1 MNDLKSLARI
11 LQIALFVTFALALGG
26 AFIPG
31 SIGDV
36 SGTACIVILITAPVV
51 RVGWLVVDWVRQGD
65 RRFALLGSA
74 LLLVLATSGAIAFVR

>member
-1 MNDLKSLARI
+1 MNDFKLLGRI
-11 LQIALFVTFALALGG
+11 LQIALFVTFAFALGG

-31 SIGDV
+31 SIGHA
-36 SGTACIVILITAPVV
+36 SGTACIVILIIAPVV

-65 RRFALLGSA
+65 KRFALLGCL

>member
-1 MNDLKSLARI
+1 MNDLNLLGRI
-11 LQIALFVTFALALGG
+11 LQIALFITFAFALGG

-31 SIGDV
+31 SIGQA

-65 RRFALLGSA
+65 KRFALLGSV
-74 LLLVLATSGAIAFVR
+74 LLLVLATSGAIALVR

>member
-1 MNDLKSLARI
+1 MKNLKWLARI

-31 SIGDV
+31 SIGHI

-65 RRFALLGSA
+65 KRFALLGCV
-74 LLLVLATSGAIAFVR
+74 LLLVLAASGAIALVR